1 MAKAGETQDRCT
13 QYALDVVSGKITAE
27 IGDDEF
33 DADFNDEGA
42 YHNGRHRVHDDPFA
56 SEGSGGAYAEQGGYR
71 GECVAAVMPGVGD
84 NGPALYPSSRS
95 EGVPVEPLL
104 RCDGDGSGN
113 DGYQARPLECGAGEY
128 RADAVCAV
136 DEDDDGH
143 AEQRQTD
150 EDRHD
155 RFVFAVFVARFLLF
169 RRRGGGIDGEQDDDV
184 GGKVRNGMDG
194 IGKHGAAASQDSCD
208 EFACRQQD
216 VHEYSGQRDSVY
228 FVRPVRFRQG
238 CGTVRDSRYLREDC
252 SSFHVFVPSPK
263 QVRRH
268 FGRITGSRTE
278 PTRCGAH

>member
-1 MAKAGETQDRCT
+1 MGRNGSTLTVTCVSGPYSRRSRLFDFGSYQVRGVYRHVGAEPDAHFDGYAGPQIPCT
-13 QYALDVVSGKITAE
+13 QSVGVLNAGYGRYHLQDTVFFGSRKPFFEQVAE

-128 RADAVCAV
+128 RA
-136 DEDDDGH
+136 
-143 AEQRQTD
+143 
-150 EDRHD
+150 
-155 RFVFAVFVARFLLF
+155 
-169 RRRGGGIDGEQDDDV
+169 
-184 GGKVRNGMDG
+184 
-194 IGKHGAAASQDSCD
+194 
-208 EFACRQQD
+208 
-216 VHEYSGQRDSVY
+216 
-228 FVRPVRFRQG
+228 
-238 CGTVRDSRYLREDC
+238 
-252 SSFHVFVPSPK
+252 
-263 QVRRH
+263 
-268 FGRITGSRTE
+268 
-278 PTRCGAH
+278 